1 MAGGASFTDYPDYPD
16 LLFTRTWL
24 IIGGILF
31 RQDGVLDELPQ
42 KLGNFAEFGSP
53 EPVGNPFPTGGI
65 MAIYFG
71 KPFKFTA
78 NLSYFGLGVVHGI
91 MAVYFFLSDKRLIVA
106 PFAPHGMVLGA
117 DHTLDVGDD

>member
-16 LLFTRTWL
+16 LLLRQTWL

-31 RQDGVLDELPQ
+31 RQDCILDELPQ
-42 KLGNFAEFGSP
+42 KLGNFAEFRSP
-53 EPVGNPFPTGGI
+53 EPPDRPSSAGGI
-65 MAIYFG
+65 MAVYLG

-91 MAVYFFLSDKRLIVA
+91 MAVYFFLSRKSN
-106 PFAPHGMVLGA
+106 
-117 DHTLDVGDD
+117 